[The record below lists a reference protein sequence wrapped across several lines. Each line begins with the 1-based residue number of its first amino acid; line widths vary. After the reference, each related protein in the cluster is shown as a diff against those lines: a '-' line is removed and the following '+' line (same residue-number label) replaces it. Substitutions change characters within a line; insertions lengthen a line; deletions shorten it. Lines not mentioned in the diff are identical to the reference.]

1 MVASRVDAGSTAEA
15 AMRKEYFDYPDG
27 DLICEGYVAY
37 EEAASGRRPG
47 VLVSHTWAGQG
58 EPERATAERLA
69 ARGYVGCALDLYGKG
84 VRGRTRE
91 ENARLMQPFM
101 DDRAL
106 LRRRINAALAA
117 LQAHP
122 AVDPERTAAVGY
134 CFGGLCVLDLARS
147 APRGLR
153 GVVSIHGMLHAPK
166 LEPKARIGAK
176 VLILHGYDDPLAPP
190 EHVLAVA
197 RELTEAGAD
206 WQLHAYGGTMHAF
219 TNPAANAPEQGLKY
233 NEAAARR
240 AWIALTTFLE
250 EALA

>member
-1 MVASRVDAGSTAEA
+1 MRTEYLDYQDGPLTCEA
-15 AMRKEYFDYPDG
+15 
-27 DLICEGYVAY
+27 YVAY
-37 EEAASGRRPG
+37 DDVAADRNRPG

-58 EPERATAERLA
+58 EAERAV
-69 ARGYVGCALDLYGKG
+69 ARKLSALRYVGFALDLYGKG
-84 VRGRTRE
+84 MRGGTRE
-91 ENARLMQPFM
+91 KNAELMRPFM
-101 DDRAL
+101 EDRGL

-117 LQAHP
+117 LKAHP
-122 AVDPERTAAVGY
+122 AVDAERTAAIGY

-147 APRGLR
+147 CPEGLR
-153 GVVSIHGMLHAPK
+153 GVVSVHGMLHAPQ
-166 LEPKARIGAK
+166 LGAQPSIGAK
-176 VLILHGYDDPLAPP
+176 VLILHGYDDPMAPP

-219 TNPAANAPEQGLKY
+219 TNPAANAPDQGLLY

-240 AWIALTTFLE
+240 SWRALCDFLD